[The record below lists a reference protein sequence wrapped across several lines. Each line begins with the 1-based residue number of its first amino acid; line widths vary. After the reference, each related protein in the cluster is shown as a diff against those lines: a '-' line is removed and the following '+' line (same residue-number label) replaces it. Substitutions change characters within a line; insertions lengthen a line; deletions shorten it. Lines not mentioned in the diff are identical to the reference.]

1 MAKYQRLIKTVM
13 VGISCLFLMIAG
25 MGGCAQKKELKDVQ
39 DPFYEQWRV
48 KAEESKGTSPVEP
61 PPIDEKPFEVAAPE
75 GEEEPMPSV
84 PKPLPTR
91 KISLKMNDIDV
102 AVLLRALARAAD
114 QNIILNEKVSGKVN
128 INIHQAP
135 WDQVFTGI
143 LRTNGLSYAWEGDI
157 IRIMTAEDM
166 DADIR
171 SKAREQ
177 ALKLTQTPLTR
188 IVSIKYSEAPK
199 LKENLERFVTVDR
212 SGKKMGSILVDEH
225 TNSLIIQAIKSDMDR
240 ILAVAKQLDRPTP
253 QVLIEAII
261 VEANKDVARE
271 LGIQWGGVYAGK
283 SGDKRAIVTGRQ
295 GGTTSTGGV
304 PVNPDGSPSTALN
317 PNLNNLDVTSGS
329 VVNLPALGLGGFEPA
344 TLGLIY
350 TRVGEYLLSTQL
362 SALQDQGKLHI
373 LSNPSITTLDNKEAT
388 ISSGSEI
395 PFQSVEDG
403 EVKIEY
409 KEALLELKVTP
420 NVIDGDTLKMNIAVK
435 KDEPDFSRTVGNN
448 PTIIK
453 KEATTNVIQNDG
465 QTIVIGGLSKESSSR
480 NNTGTPFLE
489 DIPGLG
495 YLFKRKSS
503 ADQMEELLIFITP
516 HILKPRAI
524 GGKP

>member
-1 MAKYQRLIKTVM
+1 MAKYQRLIKIFIV
-13 VGISCLFLMIAG
+13 VVSCLFLMVAW
-25 MGGCAQKKELKDVQ
+25 MGGCAQKKGLKDVQ

-48 KAEESKGTSPVEP
+48 KAEESKGISPVDP
-61 PPIDEKPFEVAAPE
+61 PPIDEKPFEIASAQ
-75 GEEEPMPSV
+75 GEEEVTPEA

-114 QNIILNEKVSGKVN
+114 QNIILNEKVAGKVN

-143 LRTNGLSYAWEGDI
+143 LRSNGLSYTWEGEI

-171 SKAREQ
+171 TKAREQ

-188 IVSIKYSEAPK
+188 IVSIKYTEADK

-212 SGKKMGSILVDEH
+212 GGKKTGSILVDNH
-225 TNSLIIQAIKSDMDR
+225 TNSLIIQAIGSDMDR
-240 ILAVAKQLDRPTP
+240 ILAITKKLDRPTP

-271 LGIQWGGVYAGK
+271 LGVQWGGIYAGK
-283 SGDKRAIVTGRQ
+283 SGDKRAIVTGQQ
-295 GGTTSTGGV
+295 GGNLTTSGTGT
-304 PVNPDGSPSTALN
+304 DA
-317 PNLNNLDVTSGS
+317 NLDVTSGS
-329 VVNLPALGLGGFEPA
+329 VVNLPAAALGGFNPM

-350 TRVGEYLLSTQL
+350 TRVGEYLLSAQL

-373 LSNPSITTLDNKEAT
+373 LSSPSITTLDNKEAT

-395 PFQSVEDG
+395 PYQSVEDG

-420 NVIDGDTLKMNIAVK
+420 NVIDGDTLKLNIQVK

-453 KEATTNVIQNDG
+453 KEAITNVIQNDG

-480 NNTGTPFLE
+480 SDTGTPFLE

-516 HILKPRAI
+516 HVLKPKAI
-524 GGKP
+524 GSKP

>member
-1 MAKYQRLIKTVM
+1 MAKYQRLIKILI
-13 VGISCLFLMIAG
+13 VGISCLFLMVAW
-25 MGGCAQKKELKDVQ
+25 MGGCAQKKGLKDAQ

-48 KAEESKGTSPVEP
+48 KAEEAKGTSPVEP
-61 PPIDEKPFEVAAPE
+61 PPIDEKPFEIASAQ
-75 GEEEPMPSV
+75 GEEDVPPAV
-84 PKPLPTR
+84 PKPLPAR

-135 WDQVFTGI
+135 WDQVFMGI
-143 LRTNGLSYAWEGDI
+143 LRTNGLSYAWEGEI

-177 ALKLTQTPLTR
+177 QLRLTQTPLTR
-188 IVSIKYSEAPK
+188 IVSIKFTEANS

-212 SGKKMGSILVDEH
+212 GGKKTGSILVDEH
-225 TNSLIIQAIKSDMDR
+225 TNSLIIQAIGSDMDR
-240 ILAVAKQLDRPTP
+240 ILAVTKKLDRPTP

-271 LGIQWGGVYAGK
+271 LGVQWGGIYAGK
-283 SGDKRAIVTGRQ
+283 SGDKQAIVTGQQ
-295 GGTTSTGGV
+295 GGVGAVT
-304 PVNPDGSPSTALN
+304 PDASV
-317 PNLNNLDVTSGS
+317 DVTSGS
-329 VVNLPALGLGGFEPA
+329 VINLPAQALGGFNPM

-350 TRVGEYLLSTQL
+350 ARAGEYLLSAQL

-373 LSNPSITTLDNKEAT
+373 LSSPSITTLDNQTALIE
-388 ISSGSEI
+388 SGTDV
-395 PFQSVEDG
+395 PYQSVEDG
-403 EVKIEY
+403 EVKVEY
-409 KEALLELKVTP
+409 KKAVLRLEVVP
-420 NVIDGDTLKMNIAVK
+420 HVIDGDTLKLLVK
-435 KDEPDFSRTVGNN
+435 VNKDEPDFSRTVGNN
-448 PTIIK
+448 PTILTK
-453 KEATTNVIQNDG
+453 KAETNVIQNDG

-480 NNTGTPFLE
+480 NDTGTPFLE

-524 GGKP
+524 GSKP

>member
-1 MAKYQRLIKTVM
+1 MAKYQRLIKIFIV
-13 VGISCLFLMIAG
+13 VVSCLFLMVAW
-25 MGGCAQKKELKDVQ
+25 MGGCAQKKGLKDVQ

-48 KAEESKGTSPVEP
+48 KAEEAKGTSPIDP
-61 PPIDEKPFEVAAPE
+61 PPIDEKPFEIASSH
-75 GEEEPMPSV
+75 GEEEVKPAV
-84 PKPLPTR
+84 PKALPTR

-135 WDQVFTGI
+135 WDQVFMGI
-143 LRTNGLSYAWEGDI
+143 LRSNGLSYAWEGEI

-166 DADIR
+166 DEDIR
-171 SKAREQ
+171 SKAREH
-177 ALKLTQTPLTR
+177 ALRLTQTPLTR
-188 IVSIKYSEAPK
+188 IVSIKFTEANS
-199 LKENLERFVTVDR
+199 LRENLERFVTVDR
-212 SGKKMGSILVDEH
+212 GGKKTGSILVDEH
-225 TNSLIIQAIKSDMDR
+225 TNSLIIQAIASDMER
-240 ILAVAKQLDRPTP
+240 ILAITKKLDRPTP

-271 LGIQWGGVYAGK
+271 LGVQWGGIYAGK
-283 SGDKRAIVTGRQ
+283 SGDKRAIVTGQQ
-295 GGTTSTGGV
+295 GGNLTTSGTDV
-304 PVNPDGSPSTALN
+304 DT
-317 PNLNNLDVTSGS
+317 NLDVTSGS
-329 VVNLPALGLGGFEPA
+329 VVNLPAAALGGFNPM

-350 TRVGEYLLSTQL
+350 TRVGEYLLSAQL

-373 LSNPSITTLDNKEAT
+373 LSSPSITTLDNQTALIE
-388 ISSGSEI
+388 SGTDV
-395 PFQSVEDG
+395 PYQSVEDG
-403 EVKIEY
+403 EVKVEY
-409 KEALLELKVTP
+409 KKAVLRLEVVP
-420 NVIDGDTLKMNIAVK
+420 HVIDGDTLKLLVK
-435 KDEPDFSRTVGNN
+435 VNKDEPDFSRTVGNN
-448 PTIIK
+448 PTILTK
-453 KEATTNVIQNDG
+453 KAETNVIQNDG

-516 HILKPRAI
+516 HILKPRVAT
-524 GGKP
+524 GSKP